1 MNVLIVGA
9 GIAGPTLAYW
19 LQRAGYEPTVVERS
33 PELRRGGYL
42 VDFWG
47 AGFDVADQMG
57 IVPEV
62 IRRGYHLA
70 QVRQVGDEGRRIT
83 AFDPELFVRGTNGRY
98 VSIARS
104 ELGAI
109 IYGALGG
116 RVETIF
122 GDSVRALD
130 DDGNRV
136 NVTFDSGRTRDFD
149 LVIGAD
155 GLHSEVRRLVFGPQE
170 RFEKFLGMTVAAF
183 EVEGYRPRDEL
194 VAVMY
199 TQVGYQVTR
208 LSLRNDVT
216 MFLFTFVD
224 DGSVANHDAPAQQA
238 ALRARLAGAKW
249 EIPAILERM
258 GDAKTFYCDRV
269 SQIQM
274 PSWTRGRV
282 ALLGDAA
289 ACVSLLAGQGSALAM
304 VEAYV
309 LAAELSRARG
319 NPVQAFA
326 RYEQLMPFLRSKQ
339 KAALRLASA
348 FAPRSGAQLFLRN
361 SAMRLFTL
369 PFVARLAMGN
379 SLRDAIELPPPP
391 APRDNGGR
399 VSSNEGPASNVQP
412 SFPRERYR

>member
-1 MNVLIVGA
+1 VL
-9 GIAGPTLAYW
+9 
-19 LQRAGYEPTVVERS
+19 
-33 PELRRGGYL
+33 
-42 VDFWG
+42 
-47 AGFDVADQMG
+47 
-57 IVPEV
+57 
-62 IRRGYHLA
+62 RRGYHLA
-70 QVRQVGDEGRRIT
+70 EVRQVGDDGRRIT
-83 AFDPELFVRGTNGRY
+83 AFDPELFVRGTSGRY

-116 RVETIF
+116 RVETIY

-136 NVTFDSGRTRDFD
+136 RVMFDSGTTRDFD
-149 LVIGAD
+149 LVMGAD
-155 GLHSEVRRLVFGPQE
+155 GLHSQVRRLAFGPQE
-170 RFEKFLGMTVAAF
+170 RFEKYLGITVVAF

-208 LSLRNDVT
+208 LSLRDNAT

-224 DGSVANHDAPAQQA
+224 DGSAANNDAAAQQA

-249 EIPAILERM
+249 EIPAILECM
-258 GDAKTFYCDRV
+258 DDAKSFYCDRV

-289 ACVSLLAGQGSALAM
+289 ACVSLLAGQGSALAT

-309 LAAELSRARG
+309 LAAELARARG
-319 NPVQAFA
+319 RHAQAFA
-326 RYEQLMPFLRSKQ
+326 SYERMLMPFLRSKQ
-339 KAALRLASA
+339 KAAVRLASA
-348 FAPRSGAQLFLRN
+348 FAPRTGMQLFVRN
-361 SAMRLFTL
+361 WIMRLFSL

-379 SLRDAIELPPPP
+379 SLRDTIDLPSPP
-391 APRDNGGR
+391 AR
-399 VSSNEGPASNVQP
+399 V
-412 SFPRERYR
+412 

>member
-1 MNVLIVGA
+1 MNILIAGA

-19 LQRAGYEPTVVERS
+19 LQRAGYEPTLVERA

-47 AGFDVADQMG
+47 AGFDVADRMG

-62 IRRGYHLA
+62 IRRGYHLRE
-70 QVRQVGDEGRRIT
+70 VRQVGDDGHRIA
-83 AFDPELFVRGTNGRY
+83 AFDPELFVRSTSGRY

-109 IYGALGG
+109 IYNALGG

-130 DDGNRV
+130 DHGARV
-136 NVTFDSGRTRDFD
+136 RVTFDSGTTRDFD

-155 GLHSEVRRLVFGPQE
+155 GQHSQVRRLMFGPEE
-170 RFEKFLGMTVAAF
+170 RFEKYLGITVAAF
-183 EVEGYRPRDEL
+183 EVEGYRPRMEL

-199 TQVGYQVTR
+199 TKVGYQVTR
-208 LSLRNDVT
+208 VSLRDDTT
-216 MFLFTFVD
+216 MFLFTFLD
-224 DGSVANHDAPAQQA
+224 DGSVTNHDPDAQKA
-238 ALRARLAGAKW
+238 ALRARLAGAGW

-258 GDAKTFYCDRV
+258 DDAKTFYCDRV
-269 SQIQM
+269 SQIRM

-282 ALLGDAA
+282 ALLGDAG

-309 LAAELSRARG
+309 LAAELAQARG
-319 NPVQAFA
+319 NHVQAFA
-326 RYEQLMPFLRSKQ
+326 RYEQPLMPFLRSKQ
-339 KAALRLASA
+339 KAALRLATA
-348 FAPRSGAQLFLRN
+348 FAPRSGLQLFVRN
-361 SAMRLFTL
+361 SILKLFNL
-369 PFVARLAMGN
+369 PFVASLAMGN
-379 SLRDAIELPPPP
+379 SLRDAIELPSPP
-391 APRDNGGR
+391 AP
-399 VSSNEGPASNVQP
+399 A
-412 SFPRERYR
+412 

>member
-1 MNVLIVGA
+1 MIKVLIVGA

-19 LQRAGYEPTVVERS
+19 LQRAGYQPTLVERS
-33 PELRRGGYL
+33 AALRRGGYL

-47 AGFDVADQMG
+47 AGFTVADQMG
-57 IVPEV
+57 IVPELM
-62 IRRGYHLA
+62 RCGYHLRE
-70 QVRQVGDEGRRIT
+70 VRQVGDDGQRIT
-83 AFDPELFVRGTNGRY
+83 AFDPELFVRETDGRY

-116 RVETIF
+116 DVETIF
-122 GDSVRALD
+122 GDTVRALD
-130 DDGNRV
+130 DDGARV
-136 NVTFDSGRTRDFD
+136 RVTFDSGMTRDFD
-149 LVIGAD
+149 LVIGTD
-155 GLHSEVRRLVFGPQE
+155 GLHSQVRKLVFGPEEQ
-170 RFEKFLGMTVAAF
+170 FEKYLGITVAAF
-183 EVEGYRPRDEL
+183 ELEGYRARDEL

-199 TQVGYQVTR
+199 TNVGYQVTR
-208 LSLRNDVT
+208 LSLRDDAT

-224 DGSVANHDAPAQQA
+224 DGSVADGDAAAQQA

-249 EIPAILERM
+249 EIPAILARM
-258 GDAKTFYCDRV
+258 GDARTFYCDRV
-269 SQIQM
+269 SQIRM

-309 LAAELSRARG
+309 LAAKLAEAQG
-319 NPVQAFA
+319 NHVQAFA
-326 RYEQLMPFLRSKQ
+326 RYEQTLMPFLRSKQ

-348 FAPRSGAQLFLRN
+348 FAPRTGTQLFVRN
-361 SAMRLFTL
+361 SVLKLFAL

-379 SLRDAIELPPPP
+379 SLRDAIELPPAP
-391 APRDNGGR
+391 A
-399 VSSNEGPASNVQP
+399 VA
-412 SFPRERYR
+412 

>member
-1 MNVLIVGA
+1 MLKVLIVGA

-19 LQRAGYEPTVVERS
+19 LERAGYEPTLLERAR
-33 PELRRGGYL
+33 ELRPGGYL
-42 VDFWG
+42 IDFWG
-47 AGFDVADQMG
+47 AGFDVAERMG

-62 IRRGYHLA
+62 IRRGYHLRE
-70 QVRQVGDEGRRIT
+70 VRQVGDDGQRIT
-83 AFDPELFVRGTNGRY
+83 AFDPELFVRGTSGRY

-104 ELGAI
+104 ELGSI

-130 DDGNRV
+130 DDGARV
-136 NVTFDSGRTRDFD
+136 RVTFDSGMSRDFD

-155 GLHSEVRRLVFGPQE
+155 GLHSQVRRLAFGPEE
-170 RFEKFLGMTVAAF
+170 RFEKYLGITVAAF
-183 EVEGYRPRDEL
+183 DLEGYRPRDEL

-208 LSLRNDVT
+208 LSMRNDVT

-224 DGSVANHDAPAQQA
+224 DGSVTNHDADAQQA
-238 ALRARLAGAKW
+238 ALRARFAGAKW
-249 EIPAILERM
+249 EIRAILDRM

-269 SQIQM
+269 SQIRM

-304 VEAYV
+304 IEAYV
-309 LAAELSRARG
+309 LAAELAQAQGSHAE
-319 NPVQAFA
+319 AFA
-326 RYEQLMPFLRSKQ
+326 RYEQMLMPFLRSKQ
-339 KAALRLASA
+339 KAAVRLAPA
-348 FAPRSGAQLFLRN
+348 FAPRNGMQLFLRN
-361 SAMRLFTL
+361 SVLKLFNL
-369 PFVARLAMGN
+369 PFAARLAMGN
-379 SLRDAIELPPPP
+379 SLRDAIELPSPP
-391 APRDNGGR
+391 A
-399 VSSNEGPASNVQP
+399 VA
-412 SFPRERYR
+412 

>member
-1 MNVLIVGA
+1 MKILIVGA

-19 LQRAGYEPTVVERS
+19 LQRAGYEPTLVERS
-33 PELRRGGYL
+33 PELRTGGYI

-62 IRRGYHLA
+62 VRRGYHLGE
-70 QVRQVGDEGRRIT
+70 VRQVDDEGRRVT
-83 AFDPELFVRGTNGRY
+83 AFDPELFVRGTGGRY

-104 ELGAI
+104 ELAATI
-109 IYGALGG
+109 FDALGG

-130 DDGNRV
+130 DDGARV
-136 NVTFDSGRTRDFD
+136 RVTFESGSTRDFD

-155 GLHSEVRRLVFGPQE
+155 GLHSQVRRLVFGPEEQY
-170 RFEKFLGMTVAAF
+170 EKYLGITVAAF
-183 EVEGYRPRDEL
+183 DLEGYRPRDEL
-194 VAVMY
+194 VAVMH
-199 TQVGYQVTR
+199 TKVGYQVTR
-208 LSLRNDVT
+208 LSLRDDRT

-224 DGSVANHDAPAQQA
+224 DGSVANHDAAGQQA
-238 ALRARLAGAKW
+238 ALRERLAGATW
-249 EIPAILERM
+249 EIPGILDRM
-258 GDAKTFYCDRV
+258 GEAGTFYCDRV

-309 LAAELSRARG
+309 LAAELARAG
-319 NPVQAFA
+319 GDHTEAFA
-326 RYEQLMPFLRSKQ
+326 RYESSLMPFLRSKQ
-339 KAALRLASA
+339 KAAVRLAPA
-348 FAPRSGAQLFLRN
+348 FAPRGRVQLFLRN
-361 SAMRLFTL
+361 SIMKLFGV
-369 PFVARLAMGN
+369 PFVAKLAMGN
-379 SLRDAIELPPPP
+379 SLRDAIELPSP
-391 APRDNGGR
+391 A
-399 VSSNEGPASNVQP
+399 A
-412 SFPRERYR
+412 